1 MVAGKIVCVGKDAP
15 RCTAT
20 YGGRTSPG
28 RATLETDELVF
39 RGEFRLVV
47 PRRAITAV
55 RAHDGRLELE
65 FEGGPAVLDLGSA
78 AVRWEQE
85 IQNPKTVID
94 KLGVKPAQ
102 RVAIVGVEDGE
113 LTAALANRAEL
124 VDGDGPVD
132 HLFVAVEAPPDLDGL
147 AAYVPRIAPAGAL
160 WTVRRKGGGD
170 VTEADV
176 LGAGRAAGL
185 VDVKVVRLSD
195 THSAFKWVIPVSR
208 R

>member
-1 MVAGKIVCVGKDAP
+1 MARMGKDAP
-15 RCTAT
+15 CSAT
-20 YGGRTSPG
+20 YGGRTSAG
-28 RATLETDELVF
+28 RAMLETDELVF

-47 PRRAITAV
+47 PRRSITAV
-55 RAHDGRLELE
+55 RVQSGRLELE
-65 FEGGPAVLDLGSA
+65 FEGGPAVLDLGPA

-85 IQNPKTVID
+85 IRNPKTVID

-102 RVAIVGVEDGE
+102 RVAIVGVEDTE
-113 LTAALANRAEL
+113 LAAGLAERAE
-124 VDGDGPVD
+124 VVVGDGPVD

-147 AAYVPRIAPAGAL
+147 DAYVPRIAPAGAL

-195 THSAFKWVIPVSR
+195 THSAFKFVIPVSR